1 MGEHSCPS
9 SRSSKSS
16 RSKQQDGTKAATK
29 RENSTAPPPSLKRRT
44 AACPWWR
51 RLGPMAYLHLIKSH
65 WHIITSLWE
74 HYITIVTTRYIYILY
89 IIIYIY
95 QISIY
100 LSISLSLSLHRPLRE
115 FSILLKASQGQLFFY
130 LIYLA
135 PSCPQLPKNMY
146 KCPPELK
153 KIHGFRRVPSE
164 IIVPWPLAAQLLACS
179 GCSPAFVKASVSSPR
194 SNLGEP
200 QGWAAEPGIGR
211 RFVVEKPIEL
221 PSSQRYRGF

>member
-1 MGEHSCPS
+1 M
-9 SRSSKSS
+9 
-16 RSKQQDGTKAATK
+16 
-29 RENSTAPPPSLKRRT
+29 
-44 AACPWWR
+44 
-51 RLGPMAYLHLIKSH
+51 HLIKSH

-74 HYITIVTTRYIYILY
+74 HYITIVTTRDIYIYIHTY
-89 IIIYIY
+89 IYIY
-95 QISIY
+95 LYIY
-100 LSISLSLSLHRPLRE
+100 IYISLSLHRPLRE

-164 IIVPWPLAAQLLACS
+164 VIVPWPLAAQLLACS

-200 QGWAAEPGIGR
+200 QGWAQPGIGR
-211 RFVVEKPIEL
+211 RFVVSTP
-221 PSSQRYRGF
+221 